1 MKITLLVLG
10 LIFGYGVVYFLNR
23 SLRTPG
29 ALGSLESLQTP
40 QTELTCP
47 PQRFPGRVTFG
58 ISGPERYGT
67 PNHYALTWPLLRS
80 SQSEAHGAGPIPCGR
95 NFTYNNDLTAVY
107 QGQPPVYQTNC
118 YQYPCLKSVSSE
130 FTGTDVCWK
139 CGDKPW
145 AGPVR
150 EAVNCPPLKPLC

>member
-10 LIFGYGVVYFLNR
+10 LIFGYGMVYLLNR
-23 SLRTPG
+23 PLRTSGTPG
-29 ALGSLESLQTP
+29 LPESLQT
-40 QTELTCP
+40 ESTCP

-67 PNHYALTWPLLRS
+67 PNHYALTGSISP
-80 SQSEAHGAGPIPCGR
+80 GR
-95 NFTYNNDLTAVY
+95 NFTYNSDLTAVY

-118 YQYPCLKSVSSE
+118 YQYPCLKSVSSD

-150 EAVNCPPLKPLC
+150 EAVNFPPVKPLC